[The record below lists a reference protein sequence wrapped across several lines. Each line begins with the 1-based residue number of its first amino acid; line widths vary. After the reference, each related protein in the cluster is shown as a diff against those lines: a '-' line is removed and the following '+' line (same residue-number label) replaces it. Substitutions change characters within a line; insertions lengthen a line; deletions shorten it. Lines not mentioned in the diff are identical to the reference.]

1 MLNIG
6 ESAGLRPVGLD
17 ALQVLRVETGLPW
30 SLEDIDADVL
40 PAETRQIERA
50 VSFTKGC
57 YLGQEIVERM
67 RARGAPAKLLVGLA
81 FDGGEA
87 CTDASL
93 THDGRPVGR
102 VTSTAQSFKLD
113 RRIGLGYVKS
123 DLSGSGTRLLAVGGD
138 KETTCQTC
146 KIPFN

>member
-1 MLNIG
+1 M
-6 ESAGLRPVGLD
+6 EA
-17 ALQVLRVETGLPW
+17 GLPW
-30 SLEDIDADVL
+30 SLEDIDGDVL

-67 RARGAPAKLLVGLA
+67 RARGAPANLLVGLA

-87 CTDASL
+87 CAGASL

-102 VTSTAQSFKLD
+102 VTSTVQSFKLD
-113 RRIGLGYVKS
+113 RHIGLGYVKS
-123 DLSGSGTRLLAVGGD
+123 DLAQSDTRLFAVDGD

-146 KIPFN
+146 EIPFN